1 MDFSLTEEQQQL
13 KDEARRFLESRYP
26 AEAWNEADWAELAEL
41 GWLGVSVP
49 EDAGGAGLSFLEEAV
64 LFEELGRAL
73 YPGPYFAT
81 VGLALPAL
89 APEQQAE
96 VAAGRKRWSAA
107 VGGLAVD
114 ADKVDEV
121 LGPDGPLDP
130 AQLEPLESIDSTR
143 TTARVSGSPVPSNRL
158 LLGTEPSRPAR
169 RLPASNRLSLATEL
183 SRPWAALAC
192 EAVGVA
198 QKALELGIEHAS
210 TRQQFGRPIGVF
222 QAVSHQLSNTYRDV
236 ELARSLAY
244 WAAWAVAVGDEQA
257 PVAAASAK
265 AFCSEAAVA
274 ACERSIQVHGGT
286 GFTWEHVLH
295 RYYKRA
301 LWIEQ
306 FGATPAE
313 LRAGV
318 AAALLD

>member
-1 MDFSLTEEQQQL
+1 MDFSLTDEQQQL
-13 KDEARRFLESRYP
+13 KEEARRWLEERYP
-26 AEAWNEADWAELAEL
+26 ADAWNESDWAEIAEL
-41 GWLGVSVP
+41 GWLGVSVA
-49 EDAGGAGLSFLEEAV
+49 EEAGGVGLSFLEEA
-64 LFEELGRAL
+64 LIFEEMGRTL

-81 VGLALPAL
+81 IGLALPGL
-89 APEQQAE
+89 PPGELE
-96 VAAGRKRWSAA
+96 HVVAGTKRWSAA
-107 VGGLAVD
+107 VDGIVVD
-114 ADKVDEV
+114 PDKVDALLLAGDRVE
-121 LGPDGPLDP
+121 
-130 AQLEPLESIDSTR
+130 AAESIDATR
-143 TTARVSGSPVPSNRL
+143 TVGRAPGESTARDA
-158 LLGTEPSRPAR
+158 SR
-169 RLPASNRLSLATEL
+169 
-183 SRPWAALAC
+183 WQAALAC

-222 QAVSHQLSNTYRDV
+222 QAVSHPLADTYRDV

-244 WAAWAVAVGDEQA
+244 WAAWSVAVGDPQA
-257 PVAAASAK
+257 AVAAAAAK

-306 FGATPAE
+306 FGGPPSKQ
-313 LRAGV
+313 RAQV